1 MSRGDI
7 SVHLLPE
14 FRRRFSRRWL
24 RSVVEHTLDQEGLQ
38 DPVEVGVVIA
48 DDETV
53 RQLNKDYRGVD
64 EATDVLAFAF
74 QTFPAPSDGAVGG
87 ETPGE
92 KLHRTAAPT
101 PQPRRGC
108 HLLPAGQAPSGCS
121 WRGRVKEEAAL
132 LLAHGVLHLLGYD
145 HAEPA
150 EERVMFQKQ
159 DAVVAGLF
167 AGERR

>member
-74 QTFPAPSDGAVGG
+74 QTFPAPSDGALGG

-92 KLHRTAAPT
+92 GFIEPPQQPLNLGEVVISYPQAKRQAAAH
-101 PQPRRGC
+101 G
-108 HLLPAGQAPSGCS
+108 
-121 WRGRVKEEAAL
+121 GRVKEEAAL

-145 HAEPA
+145 HAEPV